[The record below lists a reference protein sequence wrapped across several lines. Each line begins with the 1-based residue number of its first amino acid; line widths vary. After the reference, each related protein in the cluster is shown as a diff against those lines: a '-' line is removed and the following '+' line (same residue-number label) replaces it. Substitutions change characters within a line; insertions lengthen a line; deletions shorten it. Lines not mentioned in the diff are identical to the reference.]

1 MGTITLYFKMKIKE
15 EIKKMI
21 RDLTR
26 IRKSQNKRTGDLTR
40 EKKKYRKQFKVKKK
54 KLFTK

>member
-26 IRKSQNKRTGDLTR
+26 IRKTQMRGL
-40 EKKKYRKQFKVKKK
+40 EIWQKKKKFRKQFKVKNIYIFPK
-54 KLFTK
+54 

>member
-1 MGTITLYFKMKIKE
+1 MKIKE

-54 KLFTK
+54 NYLQSKY